1 MDIITCGLSVIGVAI
16 VILRSFI
23 KVFSFQEV
31 EMYIYIQITL
41 CKLHLPNN
49 TDDQTNAYK

>member
-41 CKLHLPNN
+41 RKLHLPNN
-49 TDDQTNAYK
+49 TDDQTNAFK